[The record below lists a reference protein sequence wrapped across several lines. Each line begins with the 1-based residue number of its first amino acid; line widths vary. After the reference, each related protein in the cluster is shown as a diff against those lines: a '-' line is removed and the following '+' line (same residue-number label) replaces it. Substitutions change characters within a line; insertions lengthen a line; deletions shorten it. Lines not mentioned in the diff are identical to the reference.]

1 MKKYSILF
9 FLIFTTALFAQEE
22 TQIPF
27 DKKSNL
33 MEITSKSPFD
43 SVGKSFH
50 PDFQKILLFQSGKSF
65 VLEIYFN
72 IDGKLQRKRQVLSNK
87 EYLKLVEQVEKSS
100 AIQQKFG
107 KAENR
112 EDLRWD
118 FVIDQTV
125 LAQYHSF
132 AWQMGLN
139 INVPIFLLV
148 SGSSYFVVDNIA
160 SKLELNRFNVL
171 NMRQAHI
178 NGLTQ
183 GFILGTILSDIKL
196 FESETE
202 TVTYYDGFEEEREE
216 ERLIFPPPWIQ
227 IAFLLSSGLGIYNS
241 YDTYNNSKIETNPG
255 LYTLTKSIELYSLS
269 TLPLLALTILPDKTL
284 ESLDNATFWS
294 SLSLAPSLTAKYW
307 VPKYFSDYSLTL
319 GDAMIAENIMVN
331 TFATGGLS
339 LMIIQSDSRS
349 VNFGI
354 LTASQIAGLYFGT
367 NYTNGKNFTYKDS
380 RHVSTFAIAG
390 ASAGYGL
397 FVVSTYNSTG
407 DLNTGVKLMSA
418 LTIAGLW
425 SGFAYGINTLENENT
440 SYLFPE
446 NFQLS
451 IHPELLVASN
461 SLNQLSRKPIHI
473 PIIQLNYSW

>member
-9 FLIFTTALFAQEE
+9 FLIFTAVLFAQEE

-33 MEITSKSPFD
+33 MEITSKSLFD
-43 SVGKSFH
+43 SLGKSFH
-50 PDFQKILLFQSGKSF
+50 PNFQKILLFQSGESF

-72 IDGKLQRKRQVLSNK
+72 IDGKLQRKRQVLSNE

-100 AIQQKFG
+100 ATQQKFG
-107 KAENR
+107 KTENR

-118 FVIDQTV
+118 FVIDQTA

-132 AWQMGLN
+132 AWQDVLN
-139 INVPIFLLV
+139 IDAPIFLLV

-183 GFILGTILSDIKL
+183 GFILGTMLSDIKL
-196 FESETE
+196 FEGETE
-202 TVTYYDGFEEEREE
+202 TVTNYYDGSEE
-216 ERLIFPPPWIQ
+216 ERLISWPPPWVQ
-227 IAFLLSSGLGIYNS
+227 IALLLSSGLGIYNT
-241 YDTYNNSKIETNPG
+241 YDTYNDTKIETNPG

-284 ESLDNATFWS
+284 ESLDKATFWS
-294 SLSLAPSLTAKYW
+294 TLSLVPSLTARYW
-307 VPKYFSDYSLTL
+307 VPKYFSDYSFTV
-319 GDAMIAENIMVN
+319 GDAMIAENIMIY
-331 TFATGGLS
+331 TFATGALS
-339 LMIIQSDSRS
+339 LNIFNTDSR
-349 VNFGI
+349 FFYYGI
-354 LTASQIAGLYFGT
+354 LTASEIAGLYFGT
-367 NYTNGKNFTYKDS
+367 NYANGKNFTYKDS
-380 RHVSTFAIAG
+380 RHVSTFAVAG
-390 ASAGYGL
+390 ATAGIGLSAVLGGD
-397 FVVSTYNSTG
+397 FDTG
-407 DLNTGVKLMSA
+407 IKLLSA

-425 SGFAYGINTLENENT
+425 GGFAYGINTLENENT

-461 SLNQLSRKPIHI
+461 SLNQISRKPIHI
-473 PIIQLNYSW
+473 PIIQLKYNW

>member
-43 SVGKSFH
+43 SLGKSFH
-50 PDFQKILLFQSGKSF
+50 PDFQKILLFKSGESF
-65 VLEIYFN
+65 VLEIYLN
-72 IDGKLQRKRQVLSNK
+72 VDGKLQRKRQVLSNDK
-87 EYLKLVEQVEKSS
+87 YLKLVEQVEKSS

-118 FVIDQTV
+118 FVIDQT
-125 LAQYHSF
+125 LFAQYHSG
-132 AWQMGLN
+132 AWQGALN
-139 INVPIFLLV
+139 IDAPIFLLV

-160 SKLELNRFNVL
+160 SRLELNRFNVL

-183 GFILGTILSDIKL
+183 GFILGTMLSDIQSLTKV
-196 FESETE
+196 ESITPTDE
-202 TVTYYDGFEEEREE
+202 YGNEE
-216 ERLIFPPPWIQ
+216 FGSPPWLRITL
-227 IAFLLSSGLGIYNS
+227 LLSSGLGIYNT
-241 YDTYNNSKIETNPG
+241 YDTYNDTKTETNPG

-269 TLPLLALTILPDKTL
+269 TLPLLAGTILPKKTL

-294 SLSLAPSLTAKYW
+294 TLSLAPSLTAKYW

-319 GDAMIAENIMVN
+319 GDAMIAENIMIN

-367 NYTNGKNFTYKDS
+367 NYANGKNFTYKDS

-390 ASAGYGL
+390 ALAGEGL
-397 FVVSTYNSTG
+397 FLVLFSNSTG
-407 DLNTGVKLMSA
+407 DPNTGIKLMSA

-461 SLNQLSRKPIHI
+461 SLNQISRKPIHI
-473 PIIQLNYSW
+473 PIIQVNYNW